1 MALKV
6 KKTIPVREYIQ
17 EYVRL
22 REEKKRIDAR
32 LSQISNALKQY
43 AEDKGQKDDKG
54 SYYFERD
61 GYSVGKQARKSIT
74 FDLDKAVKFFRKRG
88 FPECIVTREEIDMD
102 AVNEL
107 FSEGEIT
114 EEDLEKITNT
124 TVTYSIDIKPVEEVT
139 DEVVETKV
147 RGKRG

>member
-88 FPECIVTREEIDMD
+88 YPECIVTREEIDMD

>member
-1 MALKV
+1 MALKI

-32 LSQISNALKQY
+32 LSQISEALKQY

-74 FDLDKAVKFFRKRG
+74 FDLDKAVKFFRKSG

-124 TVTYSIDIKPVEEVT
+124 KVTYSIDIKPVEEVT

>member
-32 LSQISNALKQY
+32 LSQISKELKQY

-88 FPECIVTREEIDMD
+88 YPECIVTREEIDMD

>member
-88 FPECIVTREEIDMD
+88 YPECIVTREEIDMD

-124 TVTYSIDIKPVEEVT
+124 MVTYSIDIKPVEEVT

>member
-32 LSQISNALKQY
+32 LSQISEALKQY
-43 AEDKGQKDDKG
+43 AEYKGQKDDKG

-88 FPECIVTREEIDMD
+88 YPECIVTREEIDMD

-124 TVTYSIDIKPVEEVT
+124 KVTYSIDIKPVEEVT

>member
-32 LSQISNALKQY
+32 LSQISSVLKQY

-54 SYYFERD
+54 SYYFEHD

-88 FPECIVTREEIDMD
+88 YPECIITREEIDMD

>member
-1 MALKV
+1 MTLKV
-6 KKTIPVREYIQ
+6 KKSIPVKEYIR

-22 REEKKRIDAR
+22 RDEKKRIDSR
-32 LSQISNALKQY
+32 LSQISEALKQY
-43 AEDKGQKDDKG
+43 AEEKGQKDDKG

-61 GYSVGKQARKSIT
+61 GYSVGKQARKTIT
-74 FDLDKAVKFFRKRG
+74 FDTEKAVKFFRKRG
-88 FPECIVTREEIDMD
+88 YPECIVTHEEIDMD

-124 TVTYSIDIKPVEEVT
+124 KVSYSISINPVEEVT
-139 DEVVETKV
+139 DEVSESTV

>member
-1 MALKV
+1 MAFKI

-22 REEKKRIDAR
+22 RDEKKRIEAR
-32 LSQISNALKQY
+32 LSQVSEMLKQY

-54 SYYFERD
+54 SFYFERD
-61 GYSVGKQARKSIT
+61 GYTVGKQARKSIT
-74 FDLDKAVKFFRKRG
+74 FDTEKAIKFFRKRG
-88 FPECIVTREEIDMD
+88 YPECIVTREDIDMD

-114 EEDLEKITNT
+114 EEDLEKITRT
-124 TVTYSIDIKPVEEVT
+124 KVTYSIDVKPVEEVT
-139 DEVVETKV
+139 DEVTETRI

>member
-74 FDLDKAVKFFRKRG
+74 FDLDKAIKFFRKRG

>member
-32 LSQISNALKQY
+32 LSQISEALKQY

-88 FPECIVTREEIDMD
+88 YHECIVTREEIDMD

-124 TVTYSIDIKPVEEVT
+124 KVTYSIDIKPVEEVT

>member
-1 MALKV
+1 M
-6 KKTIPVREYIQ
+6 
-17 EYVRL
+17 
-22 REEKKRIDAR
+22 
-32 LSQISNALKQY
+32 
-43 AEDKGQKDDKG
+43 
-54 SYYFERD
+54 
-61 GYSVGKQARKSIT
+61 
-74 FDLDKAVKFFRKRG
+74 DKAVEFFRKRG
-88 FPECIVTREEIDMD
+88 YPECIVTREEIDMD

>member
-32 LSQISNALKQY
+32 LSQISEALKQY

-61 GYSVGKQARKSIT
+61 GYNVGKQARKSIT

-88 FPECIVTREEIDMD
+88 YPECIVTREEIDMD

-114 EEDLEKITNT
+114 EEDLEKITST
-124 TVTYSIDIKPVEEVT
+124 KVTYSIDIKPVEEVT
-139 DEVVETKV
+139 DEVVEAKV

>member
-32 LSQISNALKQY
+32 LSQISGALKQY

-88 FPECIVTREEIDMD
+88 YPECIVTREEIDMD

>member
-6 KKTIPVREYIQ
+6 KKSIPVKEYIR

-22 REEKKRIDAR
+22 REEKKRIDSR
-32 LSQISNALKQY
+32 LSQISKVLKQY

-61 GYSVGKQARKSIT
+61 GYSVGKQARKTIT
-74 FDLDKAVKFFRKRG
+74 FDTEKAVKFFRKRG
-88 FPECIVTREEIDMD
+88 YPECIVTREEIDMD

-124 TVTYSIDIKPVEEVT
+124 NISYSISINPVEEVT
-139 DEVVETKV
+139 DEVSESTV

>member
-32 LSQISNALKQY
+32 LSQISEALKQY

-88 FPECIVTREEIDMD
+88 YPECIVTREEIDMD

-124 TVTYSIDIKPVEEVT
+124 KVTYSIDIKPVEEVT

>member
-88 FPECIVTREEIDMD
+88 YPECIITREEIDMD

-114 EEDLEKITNT
+114 EEDLERITNT

>member
-88 FPECIVTREEIDMD
+88 YPECIVTREEIDMD

-139 DEVVETKV
+139 DEVVETRV